1 MSKLFT
7 GSLFEQSGI
16 QPMRAN
22 LDVNFFHEEAERPI
36 AHSAISKGLT
46 DYKIE
51 DLRYVSNS
59 AGFRCDEFEKNQ
71 SPIIVFTGCSF
82 TFGHGLPLHD
92 IWAHRIV
99 TRLRNEV
106 DPNIKYFNIARQ
118 GAGLDTMVRA
128 LLAFR
133 EFAVPHVVV
142 GLIPERS
149 RTELYF
155 EPNYVIET
163 FYKDKHQRSSNNFT
177 GSDISSIDTLRA
189 YEENIIC
196 DPYFDAYRI
205 SKNLAM
211 MDLYRLATGSK
222 MLLSTWVSYSDL
234 LENVSDDFSHLFVP
248 FTFRSDAAWSMS
260 VIGKSSKKAIDGMH
274 PGPASHEAFA
284 HLMYPLVKA
293 AITT

>member
-16 QPMRAN
+16 QPLGAN
-22 LDVNFFHEEAERPI
+22 TDTNFFHEESERSA

-51 DLRYVSNS
+51 DLRYVGNR

-82 TFGHGLPLHD
+82 TFGHGIPLHD
-92 IWAHRIV
+92 IWAHRII
-99 TRLRNEV
+99 TRLRHEV

-128 LLAFR
+128 LLAFK

-155 EPNYVIET
+155 EQNYVIET
-163 FYKDKHQRSSNNFT
+163 FYKGTHARSSNNFM
-177 GSDISSIDTLRA
+177 GSDISSIDTLRT
-189 YEENIIC
+189 YEENIIG

-211 MDLYRLATGSK
+211 MDMFRLMTGSK
-222 MLLSTWVSYSDL
+222 MLLSSWVSYSDL
-234 LENVSDDFSHLFVP
+234 LKNVSDDFSHLFVP
-248 FTFRSDAAWSMS
+248 FTFRYDAEWTKSI
-260 VIGKSSKKAIDGMH
+260 IGKTSKYALDGMH
-274 PGPASHEAFA
+274 PGPAAHEAFA
-284 HLMYPLVKA
+284 HLMYPLVRA
-293 AITT
+293 AIQT